1 MRKSLGI
8 KIIGDSTD
16 SVWGVMDVYPLN
28 NFPDIR
34 KKVAIKSGV
43 GSMLIVPREDG
54 SFDSILNCPLAQ
66 RQGM

>member
-1 MRKSLGI
+1 
-8 KIIGDSTD
+8 
-16 SVWGVMDVYPLN
+16 MDVYPLN